1 MTMLAQ
7 NTFTVKRA
15 TKDGYSCSLSSYSV
29 MLNAD
34 SNGVVNGL
42 SAASTTVK
50 LYQGSTAVTPVIS
63 IDSVSNCSVS
73 ISGLNVSIV
82 SVPNNTKSGYVDIK
96 IVYGSFVKIE
106 RYSFTVVDYTI
117 VKSYTQTIVGD
128 QMTSYATKKAV
139 DTLGQTVSD
148 QSTTIQQNSK
158 DITLKASQSDVT
170 ALGNRM
176 ASAEASIKP
185 DAICLTVAQQ
195 TANIASY
202 MRGKMLYRDPTFSSG
217 NNGTNVYNNSGGGT
231 VTVVRTSGISGNPN
245 NSGYCLK
252 IDNTGTASPGLG
264 GFYFAT
270 QTRAGAVLV
279 TRIIANI
286 PIGYTINWASN
297 NYGSGG
303 NLKWLTSQKGTG
315 TWTEYICVVTCGATG
330 TFSSTNFFYLTGSGT
345 VTWYVAYATVFD
357 TTEVD
362 DTPTTDEI
370 KASLSIDT
378 GGISLFGKKIRLDGM
393 VSFKSLSDYSDVDGR
408 IKDAQTTADNAKTSL
423 GTLTTNLRDLAYKS
437 KVEEAMKE
445 EGLISGAF
453 IKMSLIDVKNV
464 VAQGISAQT
473 IDAGNATLKNLTV
486 DNVTM
491 TNADVSGKITA
502 NTGTIGALRIDG
514 NKLTNQGSDSDAAI
528 SLWNISHGT
537 SVRIGE
543 NVLSSTTGMMSTA
556 IFQNNR
562 KDSPRIPVLAC
573 VCEASGSSDSNIG
586 LYINATGTTQYD
598 DDLRSGNHAIYIP
611 TGNICGFRPR
621 GRSISSSK
629 TLDDMDC
636 IIFTKNTNT
645 ITLTLPS
652 SPQYDQFYFIKR
664 CESGGVNINAYPNSL
679 SFKNYNSRMTTWSP
693 GWQGVFL
700 NWDKS
705 SNMWWA
711 SLTVGM

>member
-63 IDSVSNCSVS
+63 IDSVSNCSAG

-117 VKSYTQTIVGD
+117 VKSYTQSIVGD
-128 QMTSYATKKAV
+128 QMTSYATKTTV
-139 DTLGQTVSD
+139 DTLSKTVLE
-148 QSTTIQQNSK
+148 QSTKIEQNSK
-158 DITLKASQSDVT
+158 DIALKASQKDVT
-170 ALGNRM
+170 DLGGRM
-176 ASAEASIKP
+176 KSAEASITP

-217 NNGTNVYNNSGGGT
+217 NNGINVYNNSGGGT

-245 NSGYCLK
+245 SSGYCLK
-252 IDNTGTASPGLG
+252 VDNTGTASPGLG

-270 QTRAGAVLV
+270 QTRAGAILV

-297 NYGSGG
+297 AYGSGG
-303 NLKWLTSQKGTG
+303 SLKWLTSQKGTG
-315 TWTEYICVVTCGATG
+315 TWTEYVCVLTCGATG

-362 DTPTTDEI
+362 ATPTTDEI
-370 KASLSIDT
+370 KASFAIDT
-378 GGISLFGKKIRLDGM
+378 GGISLFGKKISLTGM

-408 IKDAQTTADNAKTSL
+408 IKSAQDSANNANNSL
-423 GTLTTNLRDLAYKS
+423 GTLTKSLGDLAYKS
-437 KVEEAMKE
+437 LVEQAMKE

-453 IKMSLIDVKNV
+453 LKMSLIDVKNV

-473 IDAGNATLKNLTV
+473 IDAGNATIKNLSVDTV
-486 DNVTM
+486 KM

-528 SLWNISHGT
+528 SLWNISH
-537 SVRIGE
+537 VPYP
-543 NVLSSTTGMMSTA
+543 
-556 IFQNNR
+556 
-562 KDSPRIPVLAC
+562 KP
-573 VCEASGSSDSNIG
+573 
-586 LYINATGTTQYD
+586 
-598 DDLRSGNHAIYIP
+598 H
-611 TGNICGFRPR
+611 
-621 GRSISSSK
+621 SI
-629 TLDDMDC
+629 
-636 IIFTKNTNT
+636 
-645 ITLTLPS
+645 
-652 SPQYDQFYFIKR
+652 
-664 CESGGVNINAYPNSL
+664 
-679 SFKNYNSRMTTWSP
+679 
-693 GWQGVFL
+693 
-700 NWDKS
+700 
-705 SNMWWA
+705 
-711 SLTVGM
+711 

>member
-34 SNGVVNGL
+34 SNGIVNGL

-50 LYQGSTAVTPVIS
+50 LYQGSTVVTPVIS
-63 IDSVSNCSVS
+63 IDSVSNCSAS

-117 VKSYTQTIVGD
+117 VKNYTQTIVGD

-148 QSTTIQQNSK
+148 HTTAIRQNSE
-158 DITLKASQSDVT
+158 DITLKASQSDVNN
-170 ALGNRM
+170 LGDRM
-176 ASAEASIKP
+176 KTAEASITP
-185 DAICLTVAQQ
+185 DAINLTVKSQIDKAVGNAQ
-195 TANIASY
+195 
-202 MRGKMLYRDPTFSSG
+202 
-217 NNGTNVYNNSGGGT
+217 
-231 VTVVRTSGISGNPN
+231 
-245 NSGYCLK
+245 
-252 IDNTGTASPGLG
+252 
-264 GFYFAT
+264 
-270 QTRAGAVLV
+270 
-279 TRIIANI
+279 
-286 PIGYTINWASN
+286 
-297 NYGSGG
+297 
-303 NLKWLTSQKGTG
+303 
-315 TWTEYICVVTCGATG
+315 
-330 TFSSTNFFYLTGSGT
+330 
-345 VTWYVAYATVFD
+345 
-357 TTEVD
+357 
-362 DTPTTDEI
+362 DEI
-370 KASLSIDT
+370 KSSFSIGAD
-378 GGISLFGKKIRLDGM
+378 GISMLGKKISLAGM
-393 VSFKSLSDYSDVDGR
+393 VSFKSLSDYSDVNGR
-408 IKDAQTTADNAKTSL
+408 ISTAQTTANDAKDSL
-423 GTLTTNLRDLAYKS
+423 GALTKSLGGLAYKS
-437 KVEEAMKE
+437 LVEQAMKE

-473 IDAGNATLKNLTV
+473 IDAGNATFKNLNVDTV
-486 DNVTM
+486 KM

-514 NKLTNQGSDSDAAI
+514 NKLTNEGSDSDAAI
-528 SLWNISHGT
+528 CLWNISNGT

-562 KDSPRIPVLAC
+562 KNSPNIPVLAC
-573 VCEASGSSDSNIG
+573 VCEASGSRDSNIG

>member
-1 MTMLAQ
+1 MLAQ

-34 SNGVVNGL
+34 FSGVINGL

-63 IDSVSNCSVS
+63 IDSTSNCSAG

-96 IVYGSFVKIE
+96 IVYSGFVKIE
-106 RYSFTVVDYTI
+106 RYTFTVVDYTI

-128 QMTSYATKKAV
+128 QMTNYATKTTV
-139 DTLGQTVSD
+139 DTLGKTVSG

-158 DITLKASQSDVT
+158 DIALKASQSDVT

-176 ASAEASIKP
+176 NTAEASITP
-185 DAICLTVAQQ
+185 DAIRLTVAQQ

-217 NNGTNVYNNSGGGT
+217 NNGINVYNNSGGGT

-252 IDNTGTASPGLG
+252 IDNTGAASPGLG
-264 GFYFAT
+264 GFYFGT
-270 QTRAGAVLV
+270 QTRAGAILV

-286 PIGYTINWASN
+286 PIGYSINWASN
-297 NYGSGG
+297 AYGSGG
-303 NLKWLTSQKGTG
+303 SLKWLTSQLGTG
-315 TWTEYICVVTCGATG
+315 TWTEYVCVVTCGTSG

-357 TTEVD
+357 TTDVD
-362 DTPTTDEI
+362 ATPTTDEI
-370 KASLSIDT
+370 KASFAIDAD
-378 GGISLFGKKIRLDGM
+378 GVSLFGKKISLTGM
-393 VSFKSLSDYSDVDGR
+393 VSFKSLSDYNDVDGR
-408 IKDAQTTADNAKTSL
+408 ISTAQNTANNANNSL
-423 GTLTTNLRDLAYKS
+423 GTLTKSLGDLAYK
-437 KVEEAMKE
+437 KQVEQAMKD
-445 EGLISGAF
+445 EGLISGGF
-453 IKMSLIDVKNV
+453 LKMTLIDVKNV
-464 VAQGISAQT
+464 VAQGIIAQT

-491 TNADVSGKITA
+491 TNADVTGKITA
-502 NTGTIGALRIDG
+502 KTGTIGALRIDG
-514 NKLTNQGSDSDAAI
+514 NKLTNEGSDSDAAI

-556 IFQNNR
+556 VFQNNR
-562 KDSPRIPVLAC
+562 KDSPNIPVLAC
-573 VCEASGSSDSNIG
+573 ACEASGSSDSNIG
-586 LYINATGTTQYD
+586 LYINATGAIQDD

-611 TGNICGFRPR
+611 SGSICGFRPR
-621 GRSISSSK
+621 SRSLSTSK
-629 TLDDMDC
+629 TLDDMDST
-636 IIFTKNTNT
+636 IFTFNTNW
-645 ITLTLPS
+645 ITLYLPS
-652 SPQYDQFYFIKR
+652 SPKDNQAYYIRR
-664 CESGGVNINAYPNSL
+664 CESGGVTISGNGHYITY
-679 SFKNYNSRMTTWSP
+679 KNRSNTSTTMDIG
-693 GWQGVFL
+693 GWQGVIL
-700 NWDKS
+700 LWNRTY
-705 SNMWWA
+705 NIWWIDY
-711 SLTVGM
+711 TTRM